1 MNALFTSMDI
11 HQVEFWC
18 EIVSVLQ
25 SAGNV
30 WQNAPQAAVLKS
42 VVFWLLRSPCP
53 SSLYTAAVEKRFV
66 ARPPPHT
73 HNPCSIIRT
82 LVQISH
88 FCLPNFGMIELCF
101 D

>member
-1 MNALFTSMDI
+1 MCVNALFTFIDI

-30 WQNAPQAAVLKS
+30 WQSAPPAAVLKS

-53 SSLYTAAVEKRFV
+53 SLYTVAVEKRCV

-73 HNPCSIIRT
+73 HP
-82 LVQISH
+82 Q
-88 FCLPNFGMIELCF
+88 PNAP
-101 D
+101 